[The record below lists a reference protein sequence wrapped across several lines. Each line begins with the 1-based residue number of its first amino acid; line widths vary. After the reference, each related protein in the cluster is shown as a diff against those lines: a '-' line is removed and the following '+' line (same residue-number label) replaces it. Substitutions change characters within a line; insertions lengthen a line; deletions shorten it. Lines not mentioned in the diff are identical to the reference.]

1 MGLIF
6 NFTEVIERW
15 LFYIVFIV
23 ILLWLSVSWG
33 WGGGEGF
40 IILDDV
46 EWYIDESDIS

>member
-23 ILLWLSVSWG
+23 ILIWLSVSL
-33 WGGGEGF
+33 GGGF

-46 EWYIDESDIS
+46 EWYINENDIS

>member
-6 NFTEVIERW
+6 NFIEVIERW

-23 ILLWLSVSWG
+23 ILIWLSVSL
-33 WGGGEGF
+33 GGGGGF

-46 EWYIDESDIS
+46 EWYINENDIS

>member
-33 WGGGEGF
+33 GGF

-46 EWYIDESDIS
+46 EWYIDENDIS

>member
-33 WGGGEGF
+33 GGGF